1 MRNSNIMLSIGV
13 FLYALIAAANA
24 AYAGY
29 AADFKGDNSACWGDN
44 ERQDIS
50 CTQLTEKFF
59 MSMRFATRAQIQ
71 KAMNAAGREI
81 VNGDR
86 AGLHFISNYTRGSQY
101 GSGYINF
108 TFDKDGK
115 VVIMS
120 GYIDSA
126 YGVDPP
132 DARFIWNAEL
142 LPNGCFDGPNT
153 KMHHC

>member
-1 MRNSNIMLSIGV
+1 MRNSLNIMLSIGV
-13 FLYALIAAANA
+13 LLALIAA
-24 AYAGY
+24 GH

-59 MSMRFATRAQIQ
+59 MSLRFATRTEIQ
-71 KAMNAAGREI
+71 KAMNAAGRDI

-86 AGLHFISNYTRGSQY
+86 ASLRFISNYTRGSQC
-101 GSGYINF
+101 GSGSINF

-120 GYIDSA
+120 GFI
-126 YGVDPP
+126 DPP
-132 DARFIWNAEL
+132 Y
-142 LPNGCFDGPNT
+142 PS
-153 KMHHC
+153 